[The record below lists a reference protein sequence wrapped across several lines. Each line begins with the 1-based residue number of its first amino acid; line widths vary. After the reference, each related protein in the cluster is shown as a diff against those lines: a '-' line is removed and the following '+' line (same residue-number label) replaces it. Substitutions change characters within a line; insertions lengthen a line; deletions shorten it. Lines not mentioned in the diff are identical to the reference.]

1 MADRHGLRVAQ
12 NSRRSVV
19 GRNDIRYTETTAMTS
34 KPIILVVDDDL
45 PILALMRS
53 LLREF
58 GFEAVTAESGP
69 EALIEARKR
78 KPSVVLIDKNMP
90 GMTGDEVIRA
100 LRAEPGFDGLAI
112 LILSGE
118 QISKSDLQALGADG
132 AVLKPF
138 DIGELIAQLR
148 SFVPAEQTA

>member
-1 MADRHGLRVAQ
+1 MIYVRRKK
-12 NSRRSVV
+12 SRRSVV
-19 GRNDIRYTETTAMTS
+19 GRNDIRYTKTLAMTS

-45 PILALMRS
+45 PILVLMRN

-58 GFEAVTAESGP
+58 GFEAVTAENGQ
-69 EALIEARKR
+69 EALIEVRKR
-78 KPSVVLIDKNMP
+78 KPAVVLIDKNMP
-90 GMTGDEVIRA
+90 GMPGDEVIRT
-100 LRAEPGFDGLAI
+100 LRAEPGFDELPI

-118 QISKSDLQALGADG
+118 QISKSDLKALGADG

-138 DIGELIAQLR
+138 DISELIAQLR

>member
-1 MADRHGLRVAQ
+1 DRHGLRGLQ

-19 GRNDIRYTETTAMTS
+19 GRNNIRYTKPTAMTS

-45 PILALMRS
+45 PILVLMRN

-58 GFEAVTAESGP
+58 GFEAVTAENGA
-69 EALIEARKR
+69 EALREVRQS

-90 GMTGDEVIRA
+90 GMSGEDVIRA
-100 LRAEPGFDGLAI
+100 LRAEPGLDGLPI

-118 QISKSDLQALGADG
+118 PVSKSDLQAL
-132 AVLKPF
+132 
-138 DIGELIAQLR
+138 
-148 SFVPAEQTA
+148 

>member
-1 MADRHGLRVAQ
+1 M
-12 NSRRSVV
+12 
-19 GRNDIRYTETTAMTS
+19 S

-58 GFEAVTAESGP
+58 GFESITAENGN
-69 EALIEARKR
+69 EAIDAVRKR
-78 KPSVVLIDKNMP
+78 RPSVALIDKNMP
-90 GMTGDEVIRA
+90 GMTGPEVIRE
-100 LRAEPGFDGLAI
+100 LRNEPGFEGLPI

-118 QISKSDLQALGADG
+118 PVSPTELKALGADG

-138 DIGELIAQLR
+138 DIQALIAQLR
-148 SFVPAEQTA
+148 SFAAVEQTA

>member
-1 MADRHGLRVAQ
+1 MVYVQRKD
-12 NSRRSVV
+12 SRRYVV
-19 GRNDIRYTETTAMTS
+19 GGNDIRYTKTTAMTS

-58 GFEAVTAESGP
+58 GFEAVTAESGR

-78 KPSVVLIDKNMP
+78 RPSVVLIDKNMP

-100 LRAEPGFDGLAI
+100 LRAEPGFDGLPI

-118 QISKSDLQALGADG
+118 QISKSDLNTLGADG

-138 DIGELIAQLR
+138 DIGDLIARLR
-148 SFVPAEQTA
+148 SFVPATQTA

>member
-1 MADRHGLRVAQ
+1 
-12 NSRRSVV
+12 
-19 GRNDIRYTETTAMTS
+19 MTS

-45 PILALMRS
+45 PILLLMRN

-58 GFEAVTAESGP
+58 GFEAVTAENGA
-69 EALIEARKR
+69 EALREVRKN

-90 GMTGDEVIRA
+90 GMSGEEVIRA
-100 LRAEPGFDGLAI
+100 LRAEPGLDGLPI

-118 QISKSDLQALGADG
+118 PVSRSDLQALGADG

-138 DIGELIAQLR
+138 DIRELIAQLR
-148 SFVPAEQTA
+148 SFASVEQTA

>member
-1 MADRHGLRVAQ
+1 MIYVGCK

-19 GRNDIRYTETTAMTS
+19 GHDDIRYTKTIAMTS

-45 PILALMRS
+45 PILVLMRN

-58 GFEAVTAESGP
+58 GFEAVTAESGA
-69 EALIEARKR
+69 EALIEVRKR

-90 GMTGDEVIRA
+90 GMSGEDVIRA
-100 LRAEPGFDGLAI
+100 LRAEPGFDGLPI

-118 QISKSDLQALGADG
+118 PVSKSDLQALGADG

-138 DIGELIAQLR
+138 DIRELIAQLR
-148 SFVPAEQTA
+148 SFTPAEQTA

>member
-1 MADRHGLRVAQ
+1 M
-12 NSRRSVV
+12 
-19 GRNDIRYTETTAMTS
+19 MP

-58 GFEAVTAESGP
+58 GFEAVTAENGRG
-69 EALIEARKR
+69 AIEAVRKR
-78 KPSVVLIDKNMP
+78 RPSVALIDKNMP
-90 GMTGDEVIRA
+90 GMTGPEVIRA
-100 LRAEPGFDGLAI
+100 LRNEPGFDGLPI

-118 QISKSDLQALGADG
+118 PVTSSELKALGVDG

-138 DIGELIAQLR
+138 DIQALIAQLR
-148 SFVPAEQTA
+148 SFTAVEQMA